1 MASEASIYSIIL
13 YLFKYLAIAM
23 SILQKVSKRI
33 WVNTSTSLAV
43 ILKAQATNTTET
55 YS

>member
-33 WVNTSTSLAV
+33 WVTV